1 MNLKSENYLSQ
12 LTDSRRKIART
23 SMKDLYVSVIQ
34 YLQKDLPLHSMML
47 KDITCLSPLLRSCN
61 WSVDAIGRLASLIPY
76 LISKREVSIMKD

>member
-12 LTDSRRKIART
+12 LTDSQRKIART

-47 KDITCLSPLLRSCN
+47 KDIKPVFHL
-61 WSVDAIGRLASLIPY
+61 Y
-76 LISKREVSIMKD
+76 